1 MQTLVAF
8 RFLEQ
13 LNEAFIDLE
22 VSDIFVFR
30 LGKSSKKKYGNF
42 HKGRGSNP
50 FHTFSSF
57 FFFRKKSGF

>member
-30 LGKSSKKKYGNF
+30 LGKGSKKKVWKF
-42 HKGRGSNP
+42 P
-50 FHTFSSF
+50 
-57 FFFRKKSGF
+57 